1 MNVACRVAM
10 NNAVNT
16 SIMAANNAA
25 RRARRSADENWV
37 LTPGSTIALI
47 FVTMAMLGLVAW
59 LGWEVLEYVVA

>member
-25 RRARRSADENWV
+25 RRARRSADEDWV
-37 LTPGSTIALI
+37 LTPSSTIALI

>member
-25 RRARRSADENWV
+25 RRARKGAEEDWV

-47 FVTMAMLGLVAW
+47 LVTVAMLGLVAW
-59 LGWEVLEYVVA
+59 LGWEVLEYVMA